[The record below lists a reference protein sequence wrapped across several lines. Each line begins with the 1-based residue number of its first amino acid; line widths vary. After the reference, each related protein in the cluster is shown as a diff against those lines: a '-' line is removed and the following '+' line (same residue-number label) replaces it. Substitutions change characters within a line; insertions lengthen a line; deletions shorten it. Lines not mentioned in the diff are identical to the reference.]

1 MSEPTTKQEGNRI
14 VTLVHAP
21 AGVINDIT
29 GCISLLL
36 LLSMVRTVI
45 SIELRDKTAVLF
57 IDAL

>member
-1 MSEPTTKQEGNRI
+1 MSEPTTKQGGNRI
-14 VTLVHAP
+14 VTFVHAP